1 MKSRHPRLALAAT
14 ATFIALAGVPA
25 HADNLC
31 SAFMMDVD
39 AELQLFREAPD
50 PLAAGRDS
58 HDAPQLVPNRLY
70 LAKLPAQK
78 DVHFGA
84 TLARNPV
91 DPARPGGLMK
101 LTIDQPGRY
110 RIAIDANFWIDALVD
125 GVPVEALDFRSD
137 RECSGP
143 RKIVTF
149 DFPAGSEILVQL
161 VDATVEQLRITVT
174 PAPDEVW

>member
-1 MKSRHPRLALAAT
+1 MNCRHTRLALAAT
-14 ATFIALAGVPA
+14 ATFISLVGMPA
-25 HADNLC
+25 HADNVC

-50 PLAAGRDS
+50 PLAAGRNA
-58 HDAPQLVPNRLY
+58 HDAPQVVPHRLY
-70 LAKLPAQK
+70 VARLLLQQ
-78 DVHFGA
+78 DVSFGP

-91 DPARPGGLMK
+91 DPARPGGLLK
-101 LTIDQPGRY
+101 LSIDEPGRY

-149 DFPAGSEILVQL
+149 DFPAGREIIVQL
-161 VDATVEQLRITVT
+161 VDATVEQLRLTVT
-174 PAPDEVW
+174 PAPEETW